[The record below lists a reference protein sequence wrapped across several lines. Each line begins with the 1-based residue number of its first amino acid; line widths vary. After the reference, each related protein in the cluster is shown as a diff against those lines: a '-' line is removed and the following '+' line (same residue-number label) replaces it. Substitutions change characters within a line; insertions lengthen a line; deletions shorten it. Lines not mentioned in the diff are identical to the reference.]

1 MEKINI
7 SIFDFFCDFFELCF
21 FEIERNVTMF
31 LLDGRIRKRYTLK
44 VIVLLN
50 CDIKYFMFN
59 FIKFNNYGG

>member
-1 MEKINI
+1 
-7 SIFDFFCDFFELCF
+7 
-21 FEIERNVTMF
+21 MF
-31 LLDGRIRKRYTLK
+31 LLDGQIRKRYTLK